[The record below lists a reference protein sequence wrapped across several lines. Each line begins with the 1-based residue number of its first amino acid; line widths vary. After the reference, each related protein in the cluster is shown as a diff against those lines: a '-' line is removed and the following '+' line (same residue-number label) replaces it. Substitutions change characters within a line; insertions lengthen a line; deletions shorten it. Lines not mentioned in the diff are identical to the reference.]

1 MKKII
6 VTGAKG
12 QLGTTLKEKARSS
25 KDHWVFCGRDEFD
38 ITDSKAIADFLKNK
52 QFDYCINC
60 AAYTNVA
67 KAEQEVD
74 QAKAINGEAVKKLV
88 HACNQN
94 QITLIHISTD
104 YVFDGN
110 KKTPYIETDYTA
122 PLNQYGKTKLQGEQE
137 IQQNA
142 RAFYIVRTSWL
153 YSKTLGSNFYS
164 AILNKAKK
172 GEALSVVNDQ
182 IGTPTNVDH
191 LAAFIMRLILK
202 EPPKGV
208 YHFSDE
214 QIMSWFDL
222 AEKILE
228 EHQLDNPITPIATTE
243 SGVIRPHYS
252 PIFSNKKF

>member
-1 MKKII
+1 VKKIL

-12 QLGTTLKEKARSS
+12 QLGSTLKEKARSS

-38 ITDSKAIADFLKNK
+38 ITDSKAIAVFLNNK
-52 QFDYCINC
+52 HFDYCINC
-60 AAYTNVA
+60 AAYTNVV
-67 KAEQEVD
+67 KAEQEAD
-74 QAKAINGEAVKKLV
+74 QAQAINFEAVKKLV

-110 KKTPYIETDYTA
+110 KKTPYLESDATD
-122 PLNQYGKTKLQGEQE
+122 PLNQYGKSKLLGEQE
-137 IQQNA
+137 IQKNA
-142 RAFYIVRTSWL
+142 RAFYIIRTSWL

-164 AILNKAKK
+164 AILNKSKK
-172 GEALSVVNDQ
+172 GEALFIVNDQ

-191 LAAFIMRLILK
+191 LAAFVMRLILK
-202 EPPKGV
+202 EPPKGL

-222 AEKILE
+222 AVKILE
-228 EHQLDNPITPIATTE
+228 EHQLDNPVTPIATAE
-243 SGVIRPHYS
+243 SGVIRPYYS